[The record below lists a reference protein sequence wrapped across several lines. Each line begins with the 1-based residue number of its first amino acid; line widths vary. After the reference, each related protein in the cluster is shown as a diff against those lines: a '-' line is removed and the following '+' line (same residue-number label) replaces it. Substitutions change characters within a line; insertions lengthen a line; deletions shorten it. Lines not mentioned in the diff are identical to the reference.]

1 MGDSN
6 GKNGEC
12 QLKINE
18 RKWKREEE
26 LTFRRSVLSHFDR
39 ERYLEVRELICGCGE
54 RRRENKSASG
64 EERREKAGKKGW
76 KKFGSS
82 LSV

>member
-1 MGDSN
+1 VRSRKKGVRGSANIRCREVSSERNRAYAFLAVGDSN

-26 LTFRRSVLSHFDR
+26 LTFRRSVLSHFGR
-39 ERYLEVRELICGCGE
+39 ERDFEVRD
-54 RRRENKSASG
+54 
-64 EERREKAGKKGW
+64 
-76 KKFGSS
+76 
-82 LSV
+82 